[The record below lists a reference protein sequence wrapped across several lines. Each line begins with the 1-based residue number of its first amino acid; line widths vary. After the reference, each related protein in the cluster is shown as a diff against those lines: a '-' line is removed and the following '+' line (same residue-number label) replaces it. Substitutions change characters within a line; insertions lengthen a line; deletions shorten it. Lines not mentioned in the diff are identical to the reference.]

1 MQKQLLSVLVLSA
14 LVGGCASTGDG
25 PGRMTAEELS
35 NCLDPNR
42 RAEIEIVGQRPKPAP
57 KPVEGK
63 PAPKPEKPEFLNV
76 EEKHAAQG
84 RSAFDIGSAVLK
96 EEGRKEIDDFI
107 AQMGKQ
113 SVRIG
118 AVIVSGHADR
128 NEQSRSA
135 GLSEQRA
142 KAVTDYIVGKG
153 IDQKLVFWEGK
164 GDKVP
169 VPVTKFCE

>member
-1 MQKQLLSVLVLSA
+1 MQKQLLSVVVLSA

-25 PGRMTAEELS
+25 PGRMSAEELS

-42 RAEIEIVGQRPKPAP
+42 RAEIEVVGRQPKPAP

-63 PAPKPEKPEFLNV
+63 PAPKPGKPEFLNV
-76 EEKHAAQG
+76 ELKHAAQG
-84 RSAFDIGSAVLK
+84 KSAFDVGSAALK
-96 EEGRKEIDDFI
+96 DEGGKEIDGFL
-107 AQMGKQ
+107 ASLQKS
-113 SVRIG
+113 SVAVG
-118 AVIVSGHADR
+118 AVIVAGHTDR
-128 NEQSRSA
+128 NEQARSA

-153 IDQKLVFWEGK
+153 LDQKLIFWEGK
-164 GDKVP
+164 GDKAP